1 MLVFIIRRLI
11 QAVLV
16 MLTVSLLAFVLFRYI
31 GDPVTIMLGQDA
43 TEQDRVEL
51 RASLGLDQPAPVQ
64 FGRFVSQAVQGEF
77 GLSLRQAQ
85 PVSTLLKDR
94 LPATV
99 ELSVVAAILALLIG
113 LPLGVYTAL
122 KRNGFMAQSI
132 LAFSLLGISLPTFL
146 IGILLIL
153 IFSVQLGWLPSYGRG
168 SPEVWLVEHRPA

>member
-122 KRNGFMAQSI
+122 KRNGFMAQ
-132 LAFSLLGISLPTFL
+132 
-146 IGILLIL
+146 
-153 IFSVQLGWLPSYGRG
+153 
-168 SPEVWLVEHRPA
+168 